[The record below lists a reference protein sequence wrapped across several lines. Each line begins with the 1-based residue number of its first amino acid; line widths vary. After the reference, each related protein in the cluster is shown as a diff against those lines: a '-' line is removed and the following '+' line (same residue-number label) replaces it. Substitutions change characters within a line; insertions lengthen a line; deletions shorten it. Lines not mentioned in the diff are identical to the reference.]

1 MVQPYLGSRALGG
14 QQGMTIYVNFFI
26 HSEDFISVESQHA
39 TQRAAEL
46 FARHGLKADFYLTG
60 LVAERMMT
68 DAPETI
74 DTLRRTRM
82 PISYHAD
89 IHAPFPTLPQRVCNM
104 SWDEAVAETV
114 LQETHHLDPLTGEL
128 TEDRPNQMALLTEI
142 FGRPPLV
149 TIGAVAGQGA
159 QAIRH
164 AQHQLGVPMAST
176 NGSML
181 SLSLVW
187 HNGMLR
193 GLPSP
198 NSYFYLIERFV
209 RPDRGKP
216 MRVDQSADQVVAIL
230 DRQVEQIPRG
240 EDSILSVG
248 VHDFTF
254 ALTDGWIGCYIDRE
268 THQRRN
274 PSLLWASPPLPA
286 FEQERIWRVYESVV
300 AYCAQHP
307 DIEIITAEDVL
318 GWVEPLPETQTLS
331 GSEVLAV
338 AEGVLERWAGPG
350 YPPAHVKV
358 GGRELSLADCFQ
370 ALVHALASYRRQGS
384 LPETVV
390 IRELVGPTDTPVT
403 LAIKQGEFQ
412 SCWLLGGEK
421 VADLAA
427 AVETKMTDRIPGVVD
442 LTGGER
448 PVPSLLA
455 FGQPPSQTEGLMNPA
470 EFLYTAAQVVQSLG
484 RTGEPG
490 RALVTGANLLPQP
503 AVLRRTEGRWPPFSA
518 PQEDYSAQE
527 WLADLQTWTV
537 KTALFRR

>member
-1 MVQPYLGSRALGG
+1 
-14 QQGMTIYVNFFI
+14 MTIYVNFFI

-46 FARHGLKADFYLTG
+46 FASHGIKADFYLTG

-68 DAPETI
+68 DAPEVI
-74 DTLRRTRM
+74 EALKRMAM

-89 IHAPFPTLPQRVCNM
+89 IHAPFPTLPQRVCDL

-149 TIGAVAGQGA
+149 TIGAVVGQGA
-159 QAIRH
+159 QAIRN

-181 SLSLVW
+181 SLPLVW

-230 DRQVEQIPRG
+230 DRQVEQIPRE
-240 EDSILSVG
+240 EDSLLSVG

-300 AYCAQHP
+300 AYCAEHP

-318 GWVEPLPETQTLS
+318 GWVEPLPDEQTLS
-331 GSEVLAV
+331 GSEVV
-338 AEGVLERWAGPG
+338 AAAESVLEGWAGPG
-350 YPPAHVKV
+350 YPPAHVEV
-358 GGRELSLADCFQ
+358 GERVLSLADCFQ
-370 ALVHALASYRRQGS
+370 ALVHALAAYRLQGS
-384 LPETVV
+384 LPQKVV
-390 IRELVGPTDTPVT
+390 IRELVGPTDTPMT
-403 LAIKQGEFQ
+403 LGIGRAEFGTRQLLDGE
-412 SCWLLGGEK
+412 SI
-421 VADLAA
+421 ADLAC
-427 AVETKMTDRIPGVVD
+427 AVETKMSDRIPGVVD

-455 FGQPPSQTEGLMNPA
+455 FGLPPSQMEGLLNPA
-470 EFLYTAAQVVQSLG
+470 EFLYAAAQVVQSLG
-484 RTGEPG
+484 RVGQPG
-490 RALVTGANLLPQP
+490 RALVARANLLPKP
-503 AVLRRTEGRWPPFSA
+503 PVLRRTEGRWPPFSA